1 MTDWGLEV
9 IFADIQVLVH
19 SRRLALLGLTAQP
32 RLQLGHQGVLQEVA
46 QDGAGVQAVDHGALQ
61 ARLGLTLER
70 TKGWLAG
77 VAREEQG
84 PGQGL
89 RLTGDIA
96 WKIFHFCY
104 DENIL

>member
-1 MTDWGLEV
+1 MTDWRLEV

-19 SRRLALLGLTAQP
+19 SWLLALLGLTDT

-46 QDGAGVQAVDHGALQ
+46 QDGAGVQAVDDGALQ

-70 TKGWLAG
+70 TEGWLAG

-89 RLTGDIA
+89 GLAGRLA
-96 WKIFHFCY
+96 WKIFQISF
-104 DENIL
+104 I